1 MSSMCVVASG
11 LSKLQTVQ
19 PEVPGGYG
27 CNSSVTA
34 VALGTSAVRDEST
47 VDKSAPIES
56 KKCVGNKQQIK
67 DTRTH
72 PVA

>member
-56 KKCVGNKQQIK
+56 KSV
-67 DTRTH
+67 
-72 PVA
+72 